1 VDDVLTDRREVLR
14 AAMGLS
20 LAGALPALASCNEA
34 SRAAT
39 PPGAAPPPNIVFIM
53 ADDLGYADLSCY
65 GRRDYTTPR
74 IDALAAGGIRLTQG
88 YANSCVCSATRVGL
102 ITGRYQ
108 YRVPVGLQEPINDEN
123 HPYMLPPGHPTLP
136 SLLRDYGYRT
146 ALVGKWHI
154 GTSAAANPNNYGY
167 DHFFGYNGGGTSYYP
182 LPNPADPRPDEI
194 LRNADPVAWNGYLTD
209 VLGDE
214 AARWIAS
221 GGAKPFFLSLHFSAA
236 HFPWTAPGDV
246 AGALTWS
253 DAFDRNR
260 GNAEVFAKMV
270 GSLDQN
276 VGKVLDAVDSLGLG
290 PNTIVVFTS
299 DNGGERFSDMWPLT
313 GAKGELLEGGI
324 RVPLIVR
331 WPGRIAAGTTSQ
343 QVMISMD
350 FLPTLLAAAKGAPH
364 PLYPPDGENL
374 LPVLTGAAPVRP
386 RRLFWRHKTAD
397 QAALREGDWKYLR
410 LGGKEHLF
418 NLAEDA
424 RERADKGMI
433 ATTQLAAMRDAHAA
447 WSATML
453 PYPADSFSY
462 DVKELDADRY

>member
-1 VDDVLTDRREVLR
+1 MDDVMSDRRDVLR
-14 AAMGLS
+14 AVAGLS

-34 SRAAT
+34 SRAST
-39 PPGAAPPPNIVFIM
+39 PPGAAPLPNIVFIM

-74 IDALAAGGIRLTQG
+74 IDGLATGGVRLTQG

-123 HPYMLPPGHPTLP
+123 HDYMLPPGHPTLP

-154 GTSAAANPNNYGY
+154 GTSAAASPNNYGY

-182 LPNPADPRPDEI
+182 LPPGDPRPDEI
-194 LRNADPVAWNGYLTD
+194 IQDGSPVAWNGYLTD
-209 VLGDE
+209 VFGDE
-214 AARWIAS
+214 AVRWIGS
-221 GGAKPFFLSLHFSAA
+221 GGTKPFFLSLHFSAA
-236 HFPWTAPGDV
+236 HEPWTARGDV
-246 AGALTWS
+246 EGALRWV

-260 GNAEVFAKMV
+260 GNIRIYGEMV
-270 GSLDQN
+270 RALDQN
-276 VGKVLDAVDSLGLG
+276 VGKVLDALDGLGLAG
-290 PNTIVVFTS
+290 NTIVVFTS

-313 GAKGELLEGGI
+313 GGKGELLEGGL

-331 WPGRIAAGTTSQ
+331 WPGRIAAGTTSE

-350 FLPTLLAAAKGAPH
+350 FLPTLLSAARGSPH
-364 PLYPPDGENL
+364 PLYPPDGENM

-397 QAALREGDWKYLR
+397 QAAMREGDWKYLR

-424 RERADKGMI
+424 RERADKGI
-433 ATTQLAAMRDAHAA
+433 VETPVLTAMRDAHAA

-453 PYPADSFSY
+453 PYPSDSFSY
-462 DVKELDADRY
+462 DVKQLDADRY